1 MVDAILPCIPGFFL
15 FIYFFYGRLIVN
27 VVSGIRVKWQEIMEA
42 HWSNRPKK
50 EIRMRGSR
58 NFWKTINE
66 VVFRRTRSGIVVWC
80 IPFFFFFGVQLK
92 GRGTGINLFNK
103 KFIIKKKEQH
113 WSNNLYSGII
123 VFFLEPIKYKL
134 VPKKKKEKDKR
145 NWIVWYITKF

>member
-1 MVDAILPCIPGFFL
+1 MVDAILPCIPGFYF

-58 NFWKTINE
+58 NFWKTMKWSFGE
-66 VVFRRTRSGIVVWC
+66 RGRELLYDVFL
-80 IPFFFFFGVQLK
+80 FFFFFGVQLK

-134 VPKKKKEKDKR
+134 VPKKKEKDKR